1 MRRLEAAGIEIAADC
16 INQSNLLTNDKC
28 RQHDEGMKRESEE
41 REMGRGG
48 RRERERERVG
58 QLGENQRQTMPKRFQ
73 AQIQIKR
80 AEKRH

>member
-28 RQHDEGMKRESEE
+28 RQHDEGTKREKE
-41 REMGRGG
+41 RERRERGG
-48 RRERERERVG
+48 RRERESVE

-80 AEKRH
+80 PEKRH